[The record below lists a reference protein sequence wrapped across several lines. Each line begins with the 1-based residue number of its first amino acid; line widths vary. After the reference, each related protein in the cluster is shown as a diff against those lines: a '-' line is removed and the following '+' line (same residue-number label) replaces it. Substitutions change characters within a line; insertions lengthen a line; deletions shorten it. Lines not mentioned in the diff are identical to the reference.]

1 MPDDDNEATEMV
13 EAYGQRL
20 ETALPRAHDGLSRVQ
35 FADFLLKFIVI
46 GWKTYLRIYCIYRL
60 VYSLLLS
67 GEAGTGKSC
76 LLHHFIQNS
85 CA

>member
-20 ETALPRAHDGLSRVQ
+20 ETVPPPAHDGLSSVS
-35 FADFLLKFIVI
+35 FTDFLLKFIVI
-46 GWKTYLRIYCIYRL
+46 GWKMYLCIYCIYRL
-60 VYSLLLS
+60 VFFS